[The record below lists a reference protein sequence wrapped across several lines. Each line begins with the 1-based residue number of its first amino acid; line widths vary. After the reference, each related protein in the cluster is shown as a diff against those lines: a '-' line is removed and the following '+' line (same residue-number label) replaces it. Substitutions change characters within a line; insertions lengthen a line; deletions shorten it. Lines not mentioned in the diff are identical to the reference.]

1 MTHTL
6 IEANT
11 NPKNVKIGIVVSR
24 WNADITEQMLE
35 GALASLK
42 ANGIIEENILVARC
56 PGSFEIP
63 LAANYM
69 LEKTKVE
76 GIIAL
81 GVVIRGSTPHFEY
94 ICNAVTTGILNLNL
108 KYQKP
113 VSFGVLTTNNVKQA
127 LYRAGKNGN
136 KGKEAAL
143 ALLEMIDLAS
153 KIGTANIK

>member
-1 MTHTL
+1 MTYTL

-94 ICNAVTTGILNLNL
+94 ICNAVTIGILNLNL
-108 KYQKP
+108 KYQKCWKLGLIYYLQI
-113 VSFGVLTTNNVKQA
+113 SCSQLMSMEVL
-127 LYRAGKNGN
+127 
-136 KGKEAAL
+136 
-143 ALLEMIDLAS
+143 
-153 KIGTANIK
+153 